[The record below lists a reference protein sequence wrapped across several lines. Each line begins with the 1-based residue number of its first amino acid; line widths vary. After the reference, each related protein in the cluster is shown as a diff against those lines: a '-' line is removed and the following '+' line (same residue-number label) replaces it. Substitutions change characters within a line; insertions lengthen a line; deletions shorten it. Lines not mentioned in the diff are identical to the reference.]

1 MPWSGRLL
9 KAEGELSSPTAP
21 SASITLARSMPSRG
35 PRAGAEGS
43 RRPAFWN
50 TRKMTAETYG
60 SQEMLPCAT
69 GLVVVVA
76 RSARGAFSGSDAC
89 DRGGSTPAGQFRPV
103 LRSSVGIP
111 LESLSILPIPKKR
124 WTWSAISRV
133 GKFRVSTGTK
143 LACSRPAVIFI
154 RFLALFVRGL
164 TSSRCSRSSLTTQ
177 SFGPPRLLAGST
189 I

>member
-9 KAEGELSSPTAP
+9 KAEGESSSPTAP

-35 PRAGAEGS
+35 PRAGSEGS

-50 TRKMTAETYG
+50 TRRMTAETYG
-60 SQEMLPCAT
+60 SQEMLPSCAT
-69 GLVVVVA
+69 VVVGA

-111 LESLSILPIPKKR
+111 LESLSILPIPKKQR
-124 WTWSAISRV
+124 TWSAISRV

-143 LACSRPAVIFI
+143 LACSRPAAIFI